1 MTGSVITTASNA
13 RLCCADTPS
22 SVSYILSGQQ
32 NASLSI
38 KWENKHPKKN
48 LVKRL
53 QTQRKM
59 LPAKFAYAAAAERRT
74 GCGCGTF
81 VVVPVVVA
89 IIVVVVAAA
98 VYAGSVV
105 EIQ

>member
-1 MTGSVITTASNA
+1 MLHFLSNGK
-13 RLCCADTPS
+13 TS
-22 SVSYILSGQQ
+22 TQ
-32 NASLSI
+32 
-38 KWENKHPKKN
+38 KKK

-74 GCGCGTF
+74 GCGCGTL

-89 IIVVVVAAA
+89 DVVVVAAA